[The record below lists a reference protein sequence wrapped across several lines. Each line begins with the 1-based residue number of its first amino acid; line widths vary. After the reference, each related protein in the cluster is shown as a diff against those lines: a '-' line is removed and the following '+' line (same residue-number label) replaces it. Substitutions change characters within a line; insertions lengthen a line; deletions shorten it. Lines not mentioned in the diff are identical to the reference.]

1 MGYPKDKG
9 AIHWGALGG
18 KILRILTIRWWSRGD
33 LLPKSLICVPRTLKP
48 RLNLKA
54 NLWGEKI
61 IFFKESKK
69 ECFYQM
75 TNRQWLGILSRTK
88 SRLRRYDPKSSP
100 YSPRRKLRSLR
111 RTKRVGLQKMLYPAR
126 CTLLETWIPFLRLKS
141 FTNLLNIKSKSYS

>member
-1 MGYPKDKG
+1 MGFPKDKG

-48 RLNLKA
+48 WLNLNT
-54 NLWGEKI
+54 NLWSEKRM
-61 IFFKESKK
+61 FFKESKK
-69 ECFYQM
+69 ECFHQV
-75 TNRQWLGILSRTK
+75 TNRQWLRILSRAK

-100 YSPRRKLRSLR
+100 YSPRRKLCSSR

-126 CTLLETWIPFLRLKS
+126 FTLLETWIPFLRLKS
-141 FTNLLNIKSKSYS
+141 FTNLINVKSKSY